1 MKKFVLI
8 TTLFVVLFAVCAQA
22 QTEASK
28 LPADVRLVL
37 KEAVRIELADPPI
50 EVEFLF
56 DALYDKIARQ
66 YIEVARLPL
75 RIPLGEGSIVI
86 GGDYDGRIQVKI
98 IKDNYIDH
106 IECHNDGPY
115 LSGIVQKN
123 EDPRRY
129 DSAVQLI
136 AYLRSHRQSEF
147 WTALKSAIQKNSSK
161 K

>member
-8 TTLFVVLFAVCAQA
+8 IALFAILFAVSAQA
-22 QTEASK
+22 QTEAGK
-28 LPADVRLVL
+28 LPADVQTVIQ
-37 KEAVRIELADPPI
+37 KAIKAEQADPPI
-50 EVEFLF
+50 DVEFLF

-75 RIPLGEGSIVI
+75 RIPLGEGSIMI

-123 EDPRRY
+123 ENPRRY
-129 DSAVQLI
+129 DSAVQLT

-147 WTALKSAIQKNSSK
+147 WAALKSAIQKNSGK
-161 K
+161 E